1 MMIKMMMTTIIKLI
15 TMIIFQKYQ
24 QSDQEEHEQLFALI
38 HAMLTYDPV
47 ERIGLD
53 QVLR

>member
-1 MMIKMMMTTIIKLI
+1 MIKMMMTTIIKMI
-15 TMIIFQKYQ
+15 TMIILQKYQ